1 MVVKIEGKEHRQGVS
16 KAGKNYDFIN
26 LHFLGRQNGVEGLAA
41 ISKIMDTSVIP
52 YENIIVGQHY
62 DLEVD
67 FSGNIISMHPAK
79 A

>member
-26 LHFLGRQNGVEGLAA
+26 LHFLAKQNGVEGLAA
-41 ISKIMDTSVIP
+41 VSKIVNTSVVR
-52 YENIIVGQHY
+52 YEDILVGQHY

-67 FSGNIISMHPAK
+67 FSGNIIQMRPAK